1 MSRELCRS
9 PFELLQSS
17 RREHSVETRLNRLLG
32 FLLLLSFF
40 VFGAHAFS
48 SGPWAAAKPRE
59 RKLANHY
66 LLLVNTAIAF
76 QMTEAKLRQFDKSP
90 YDGIAIA
97 FLHAYDTSA
106 VPSVSTMNSEMKQW
120 MTYTSKDIWPWTYI
134 NRMVGKNPVE
144 TNAHADTPEF
154 RKIAGA
160 DLDDVQGAR
169 SAYLQMWRNSLATAR
184 DSNVPGVVCDLEF
197 YNNYK
202 SYDIGELAR
211 QSGKTPADVATSLQS
226 LGTQMADIAAQE
238 YPDAVLWFFWTG
250 FTHAG
255 YKTYSGV
262 LYYPSPTYI
271 AIGLLDE
278 IARKKMHLKVLTGG
292 EGSMGYCFDTL
303 AAMQSAISKRASDTK
318 PALDKYNG
326 ILEMAG
332 TMTLWIDHAS
342 NNTCKTAS
350 AASIEDLEPYI
361 ELLMKSYRYDWI
373 WASGDGGYL
382 AFSPDSAPKFNS
394 VIQKA
399 RAAAWPD
406 SAPVG
411 SK

>member
-1 MSRELCRS
+1 MSRKLDHACPHFHCDLKQARS
-9 PFELLQSS
+9 RAVCLRLILG
-17 RREHSVETRLNRLLG
+17 SVALMI
-32 FLLLLSFF
+32 FF
-40 VFGAHAFS
+40 VSGAES
-48 SGPWAAAKPRE
+48 SWLGNRAAAQPHGSG
-59 RKLANHY
+59 LGNHY

-76 QMTEAKLRQFDKSP
+76 QMTEAKFRQFDQSP
-90 YDGIAIA
+90 YDGIAVA
-97 FLHAYDTSA
+97 FLHAYDTSV
-106 VPSVSTMNSEMKQW
+106 VPSVSTMNSQMKQW
-120 MTYTSKDIWPWTYI
+120 KTHTIKDIWPWVYI
-134 NRMVGKNPVE
+134 NRMVGKNPAE

-160 DLDDVQGAR
+160 DLDDTQGAR

-211 QSGKTPADVATSLQS
+211 QSGKAPADVATSLQA
-226 LGTQMADIAAQE
+226 LGTQMADIAAEE

-262 LYYPSPTYI
+262 PYYPSPTYI

-278 IARKKMHLKVLTGG
+278 IGRQKTHLKVLTGG
-292 EGSMGYCFDTL
+292 EGSMGYCFDNF
-303 AAMQSAISKRASDTK
+303 AAMQSAIAKRASDTQ

-332 TMTLWIDHAS
+332 TMTLWSDRAS
-342 NNTCKTAS
+342 NNTCKTAT
-350 AASIEDLEPYI
+350 AASIQDLEPYI
-361 ELLMKSYRYDWI
+361 ELLMRSYRYDWI

-382 AFSPDSAPKFNS
+382 AFSPDIAPKFDV

-399 RAAAWPD
+399 RSAAWPD
-406 SAPVG
+406 SPPAG
-411 SK
+411 HK

>member
-1 MSRELCRS
+1 MSRKFCRGSLELRQGS
-9 PFELLQSS
+9 G
-17 RREHSVETRLNRLLG
+17 REHSVGTRLHRLLG
-32 FLLLLSFF
+32 FLLLFSFLVLVADTLSP
-40 VFGAHAFS
+40 
-48 SGPWAAAKPRE
+48 GPWAAAPPPE
-59 RKLANHY
+59 RKLSNHY

-120 MTYTSKDIWPWTYI
+120 KTYTSKDIWPWVYI
-134 NRMVGKNPVE
+134 NRMVGKNPAE
-144 TNAHADTPEF
+144 TNAHADTAEF
-154 RKIAGA
+154 RKISGA
-160 DLDDVQGAR
+160 DLDDSQGAR

-184 DSNVPGVVCDLEF
+184 DANVPGVVCDLEF

-211 QSGKTPADVATSLQS
+211 QSGKTPADVATSLRS
-226 LGTQMADIAAQE
+226 LGTQMADIAAE
-238 YPDAVLWFFWTG
+238 EFPEAVLWFFWTG

-262 LYYPSPTYI
+262 PYYPSPTYI
-271 AIGLLDE
+271 SIGLLDE
-278 IARKKMHLKVLTGG
+278 IAQKKLHLKVLTGG

-318 PALDKYNG
+318 PALDRYNG
-326 ILEMAG
+326 ALEMAG

-342 NNTCKTAS
+342 NITCKTAT
-350 AASIEDLEPYI
+350 AASIADLEPYI

-382 AFSPDSAPKFNS
+382 AFSPDRAPKFDS

-399 RAAAWPD
+399 RTAAWPD